1 MTSITR
7 PVEEAAGGVRSG
19 TLRTADDRER
29 REATSVGP
37 ALAMAESLPHQ
48 DVGQRNRR
56 LGMILLGVLLAL
68 YVGSVAFVLIR

>member
-1 MTSITR
+1 
-7 PVEEAAGGVRSG
+7 
-19 TLRTADDRER
+19 
-29 REATSVGP
+29 
-37 ALAMAESLPHQ
+37 MAESLPRQ